1 MTQTKPIVSIE
12 NVVASASVDQ
22 RIDLN
27 VITQTF
33 PDVEYHPDQFP
44 GLVFRLKSPKTAT
57 LIFSSGKMVCT
68 GAKSEEQ
75 AIKAVRSVVQKLRKG
90 GIKIKKDA
98 VIIIQN
104 MVASASLGGKIHL
117 EQAARSLPRSMYE
130 PEQFPGLIHRMLD
143 PKTVILLFASGKLVC
158 TGAKKESDVYRSVHN
173 LHTLL
178 EEKELMIYESK
189 LYKPLWLQT
198 RLICFL
204 MRLSVCSSSSFASY
218 KIFEIVRTSVNSY
231 NLTLC
236 DANSSRAPSNLFT
249 ITNAVVT
256 TILASFRAFMAFSRD
271 RPVVPTSS
279 ISSILELSE
288 TLPSITLPVP

>member
-1 MTQTKPIVSIE
+1 MPQTKPMVSIE

-22 RIDLN
+22 KIDLN

-44 GLVFRLKSPKTAT
+44 GLVFRIKSPKTAT

-75 AIKAVRSVVQKLRKG
+75 AIKAVRSVVQKLRQG

-98 VIIIQN
+98 VIVIQN
-104 MVASASLGGKIHL
+104 IVASASLGGKIHL
-117 EQAARSLPRSMYE
+117 EQAARTLPKSMYE

-158 TGAKKESDVYRSVHN
+158 TGAKKESEVYRAVHS

-178 EEKELMIYESK
+178 EEMELMIYES
-189 LYKPLWLQT
+189 
-198 RLICFL
+198 
-204 MRLSVCSSSSFASY
+204 
-218 KIFEIVRTSVNSY
+218 
-231 NLTLC
+231 
-236 DANSSRAPSNLFT
+236 
-249 ITNAVVT
+249 
-256 TILASFRAFMAFSRD
+256 
-271 RPVVPTSS
+271 
-279 ISSILELSE
+279 
-288 TLPSITLPVP
+288 